1 MVMID
6 IRAIKSSKLFAIT
19 ATYGA
24 LSLTLY
30 VLLYLFEDSF
40 LALASNGGWFF
51 LVPVATAFVFSFVH
65 GNFTAYFWD
74 MLGIKAKK

>member
-1 MVMID
+1 MID
-6 IRAIKSSKLFAIT
+6 IRAIKSSKLFAKT
-19 ATYGA
+19 AIYGA

-40 LALASNGGWFF
+40 LALSSNGRWFF
-51 LVPVATAFVFSFVH
+51 LIPVTAAFVFSFVH